1 MTATLSRLGIDHGV
15 ILVRHLDRAAA
26 QFARLG
32 FALTPRGHHTGLGS
46 SNNCA
51 MFGNR
56 DYLELLGL
64 APERGRRPF
73 YEEFLGKREGIVG
86 LAFRTADARSTRERL
101 AASGFAPPQPLAF
114 GRPVQIDGTTRDAR
128 FVTTE
133 ADTKATSGIRLF
145 FCQHETPELVWLP
158 SALDHPNGV
167 TGIAALM
174 VFDEDEKLAN
184 TCARLLDIP
193 LDREGGMQILR
204 AGDHRLE
211 FLTPALA
218 AERYPGEP
226 LLKATRPA
234 LAGLRLKTRDL
245 GALERLL
252 RSGGI
257 AARRTADC
265 VTVSSIDALGAI
277 LEFAA

>member
-1 MTATLSRLGIDHGV
+1 MISTPPRLGIDHSV
-15 ILVRHLDRAAA
+15 ILVRDLDIGAA
-26 QFARLG
+26 QFRRLG

-46 SNNCA
+46 SNHCA

-73 YEEFLGKREGIVG
+73 YEEFLSKREGIVG
-86 LAFRTADARSTRERL
+86 LAFRTDDARSMRERL
-101 AASGFAPPQPLAF
+101 AAGGFAPPPPLAF
-114 GRPVQIDGTTRDAR
+114 GRPVETDGTMRQAR

-133 ADTKATSGIRLF
+133 ADTKTTSGVRLF

-167 TGIAALM
+167 TGILALT
-174 VFDEDEKLAN
+174 VFDDGNLASI
-184 TCARLLDIP
+184 CARLLDIP
-193 LDREGGMQILR
+193 LEREGGMQLLR
-204 AGDHRLE
+204 VGDHRLE

-218 AERYPGEP
+218 AERHPGDP
-226 LLKATRPA
+226 LLGASGPA

-245 GALERLL
+245 AAVERLL
-252 RSGGI
+252 RAAGI
-257 AARRTADC
+257 TARRGAGC
-265 VTVSSIDALGAI
+265 LTVSSADALGAI
-277 LEFAA
+277 LEFA